1 MEKNQDKKQTPEEFY
16 TKLKSQLEEQ
26 HKFPTAYMFKFIVP
40 KSLENVALVEEV
52 FNGANESALDFKDSK
67 TGKYTSV
74 TIKIKAKSSDEVIGY
89 YKEAGKIPGII
100 SL

>member
-1 MEKNQDKKQTPEEFY
+1 MENSKETKETPEEFY
-16 TKLKSQLEEQ
+16 AKLKTQLDEQ
-26 HKFPTAYMFKFIVP
+26 HNFPTDYMYKFIVP
-40 KSLENVALVEEV
+40 KSVHNLALVEEV
-52 FNGANESALDFKDSK
+52 FNGAEEKSLNSRDSK

-89 YKEAGKIPGII
+89 YQEAAKIPGIV